1 MGHEPSPEERDEA
14 THHREANEAT
24 HHHEKSQEA
33 GLEKSSEAVHA
44 KTPRTP
50 AVHETTPAAD
60 HEPSLEKSPEERLE
74 KSPEERLEKNLD
86 SERHE
91 ASRAVRKQVS
101 PEATHE
107 VKTLCATVAKS
118 TVLCLFLPRTGGCN
132 RADCSRRTRSTPST
146 KNLCLSSTAAGS
158 STGPQ
163 SPRL

>member
-33 GLEKSSEAVHA
+33 GLEKSSEAVHE

-60 HEPSLEKSPEERLE
+60 HETRLDKSPEERLE
-74 KSPEERLEKNLD
+74 KSPD

-107 VKTLCATVAKS
+107 VKMMCATVAKS

-132 RADCSRRTRSTPST
+132 RANCSRRTRSTPSSR
-146 KNLCLSSTAAGS
+146 NLCLSSPAAGS